1 MKFIGKFVSLFD
13 AIFKKDVTLDGVET
27 GTIAS
32 GGNLG
37 LDSNNK
43 IVKNTVSSGTTDL
56 TSDVTGVLPVANGGT
71 GQNSLGSV
79 NISSLNNDSGFT
91 ANTGDI
97 TQFKFTA
104 DDGSGSATTV
114 TAGDVEITFS
124 GGEGIDTSVG
134 STSTVTISAEDASES
149 NKGIVELA
157 TTAEADTGTDTARA
171 VTPAG
176 LKSHVDA
183 RFTNQIFSFT
193 FSDLNYV
200 SNTWTTPSQHGPTF
214 YSWNNR
220 HGSGQAQ
227 ASSHAPSAV
236 QLTPTASTISV
247 DYLDQ
252 GAGIVIPVASKFIGF
267 YGNIRLNGTTPNTA
281 RPVFAIYRAPEPA
294 NDNDVDITATVIA
307 FDSYD
312 TATGNRRN
320 RFMKLENFPGTPVD
334 LAQGDILFPAIG
346 LDEAMSNN
354 NGDILGSF
362 TIVLRTLI
370 P

>member
-1 MKFIGKFVSLFD
+1 MKFIGQYIQDFIARFRSDVYLEDVS
-13 AIFKKDVTLDGVET
+13 A

-43 IVKNTVSSGTTDL
+43 IVKADVS
-56 TSDVTGVLPVANGGT
+56 A
-71 GQNSLGSV
+71 
-79 NISSLNNDSGFT
+79 
-91 ANTGDI
+91 GDI
-97 TQFKFTA
+97 ESVGLTA
-104 DDGSGSATTV
+104 DDAGTTITSGSASFTI
-114 TAGDVEITFS
+114 A
-124 GGEGIDTSVG
+124 GGEGIDTSLSV
-134 STSTVTISAEDASES
+134 TTLTISGEDASDS

-157 TTAEADTGTDTARA
+157 TTGEADTGTDTTRA

-193 FSDLNYV
+193 FYDLNYV

-220 HGSGQAQ
+220 HGSGQTQ
-227 ASSHAPSAV
+227 TSSHAPSAV
-236 QLTPTASTISV
+236 QTGSTISV

-252 GAGIVIPVASKFIGF
+252 GAGIVIPVASKFVGF
-267 YGNIRLNGTTPNTA
+267 YGNIRVNNTSPNTA
-281 RPVFAIYRAPEPA
+281 RPVFAIYRATEPA
-294 NDNDVDITATVIA
+294 NDNNIDIDATVIS

-312 TATGNRRN
+312 TATGNRKN
-320 RFMKLENFPGTPVD
+320 RFMKLENFPSTPVD

-346 LDEAMSNN
+346 LDEAS